1 MIQTLSK
8 SDIRKKFLDKRL
20 QLSFKQ
26 RCILSKKINNKLNN
40 QSVYRKSKNIGI
52 FMPIQNE
59 PILFVDH
66 RKINYVPVI
75 KNEHLQYCYLGNLLA
90 RKKFNILE
98 PLKKEY
104 VQVKNLNLLIVPFVA
119 FNEDLH
125 RVGYGKGYFDRL
137 LSLISDQRYR
147 PKVWGIG
154 YHFQLYQNSFQN
166 KSDIRLDKIIT
177 DQKIYE

>member
-8 SDIRKKFLDKRL
+8 SDIRKKFLDNRL
-20 QLSFKQ
+20 QLSFTQ
-26 RCILSKKINNKLNN
+26 RFTLSKRIYNNLIH
-40 QSVYRKSKNIGI
+40 QSAYRKSKNIGI

-75 KNEHLQYCYLGNLLA
+75 KNDQMHYCYLGNSLA
-90 RKKFNILE
+90 QKKFNILE
-98 PLKKEY
+98 PLKREY
-104 VQVKNLNLLIVPFVA
+104 VQVKKLNLLLVPFVA

-137 LSLISDQRYR
+137 LSLITHQRYR
-147 PKVWGIG
+147 PKLWGIG
-154 YHFQLYQNSFQN
+154 YQFQLYQNSFQD

>member
-8 SDIRKKFLDKRL
+8 ADIRKKFLDKRM
-20 QLSFKQ
+20 QLSFTQ
-26 RCILSKKINNKLNN
+26 RFVLSKKIHNNLIK
-40 QSVYRKSKNIGI
+40 QSAYRKSKNIGI

-75 KNEHLQYCYLGNLLA
+75 KNEHLQYCYLGNLLG
-90 RKKFNILE
+90 RRSFNILE
-98 PLKKEY
+98 PVKREY
-104 VQVKNLNLLIVPFVA
+104 AQVKKLNLLIVPFVA
-119 FNEDLH
+119 FNADLH

-137 LSLISDQRYR
+137 LSLIVHQHYR

-154 YHFQLYQNSFQN
+154 YQFQLCQNSFQD

>member
-8 SDIRKKFLDKRL
+8 SDIRKKFLDNRL
-20 QLSFKQ
+20 QLSFTQ
-26 RCILSKKINNKLNN
+26 RFILSKKIQNNLIN
-40 QSVYRKSKNIGI
+40 QSAYRKSKSIGI
-52 FMPIQNE
+52 FMPIKNE
-59 PILFVDH
+59 PILFFDH

-75 KNEHLQYCYLGNLLA
+75 KNEHMHYCYLGNLLT

-98 PLKKEY
+98 PAKREY
-104 VQVKNLNLLIVPFVA
+104 VQVKKLNILIVPFVA

-137 LSLISDQRYR
+137 LSLITQQRYR
-147 PKVWGIG
+147 PKLWGIG
-154 YHFQLYQNSFQN
+154 YQFQLYQKSFQD